1 MRFCARA
8 RRRRRPPRPPL
19 TPPPRPR
26 ARAGSDA
33 ATSESL
39 TDKILDTNPILEA
52 FGNAKTTRNKNSSR
66 FGRYVLVQFSAD
78 NEVVGAEIRT
88 FLLERSRVTQT
99 GKANERSY
107 HVLYQVV
114 KGSPHCPEGI
124 DKYRYLAMSGC
135 TEIDGVD
142 DVKEFAELNT
152 AMKSVGLPE
161 PDIATMWELCAA
173 MLVLG
178 NVEFGTG
185 AKAAVANKDVLAKAV
200 ALLGVSGDGENAPE
214 NLLCTRSVTVSG
226 EKTIIEHTPAQAR
239 PPARRPPPP
248 SPLSHR
254 H

>member
-1 MRFCARA
+1 MRLRA
-8 RRRRRPPRPPL
+8 RRRRRPPPCAAHPAPARA
-19 TPPPRPR
+19 R

-135 TEIDGVD
+135 TEIDGVNRM
-142 DVKEFAELNT
+142 FFRMGRGPRAQP
-152 AMKSVGLPE
+152 SQGLR
-161 PDIATMWELCAA
+161 
-173 MLVLG
+173 LVDHG
-178 NVEFGTG
+178 FGSDC
-185 AKAAVANKDVLAKAV
+185 VRL
-200 ALLGVSGDGENAPE
+200 
-214 NLLCTRSVTVSG
+214 
-226 EKTIIEHTPAQAR
+226 Q
-239 PPARRPPPP
+239 
-248 SPLSHR
+248 
-254 H
+254 